1 MQRSNQIDLEQHAWE
16 YSLYILLSE
25 EPVSYVKQ
33 DLADSGCSLEGAL
46 CRLSGGWMGW
56 RDGVGFTWEG
66 PEAAVCRRQNVIM
79 GKEGLKDA
87 CHQQVTQ
94 CTDIYLLF
102 SH

>member
-1 MQRSNQIDLEQHAWE
+1 
-16 YSLYILLSE
+16 
-25 EPVSYVKQ
+25 
-33 DLADSGCSLEGAL
+33 
-46 CRLSGGWMGW
+46 MGW